1 VANNPL
7 QKLQDAVVGTVKDA
21 VRHPVGTAGKAV
33 SQAKETVAVGRT
45 VAEQVVGGVVGGVA
59 SGVAA
64 RVGRVARG
72 AAGTP
77 AESAAET
84 AADTAANIV
93 GDVVDK
99 ATGGAGSDAEA
110 PAAPTPIDE
119 APTKKAAAEKAAA
132 KKAAAKKAAT
142 KAAAKRA
149 GTRPRVTKPPV
160 TDLASKV
167 VAEQA
172 KHQPVPEAPT
182 GPENPIDAAADPRLV
197 DATPADVAKAT
208 AASPGKKAAANRSPA
223 KKAATPAKT
232 AGAKKAA
239 TKKATGT
246 AAARKASPRKS
257 ATPSGN
263 LPVPGSAA
271 GKEPLSAEELAAG
284 AGPETITPVGT
295 RGADVAHNPDTT
307 SEDLQQPGTPPLM
320 DPGTVHAIEAEAE
333 TLSRAADPDK
343 G

>member
-59 SGVAA
+59 GGVAA

-77 AESAAET
+77 AESAAQT
-84 AADTAANIV
+84 AAETV
-93 GDVVDK
+93 ESVVDK
-99 ATGGAGSDAEA
+99 ATGAGGADAEA

-119 APTKKAAAEKAAA
+119 APTKKAAAR
-132 KKAAAKKAAT
+132 KAAT
-142 KAAAKRA
+142 KTAAKKA

-160 TDLASKV
+160 TDVASKV

-172 KHQPVPEAPT
+172 KHQPVPEPPT
-182 GPENPIDAAADPRLV
+182 GPDNAIDAAADPRLV
-197 DATPADVAKAT
+197 NATPADVAKKT
-208 AASPGKKAAANRSPA
+208 AAKAPGKKAAAKKATTKKATATKATPGAARKTSPR
-223 KKAATPAKT
+223 KAATP
-232 AGAKKAA
+232 
-239 TKKATGT
+239 
-246 AAARKASPRKS
+246 
-257 ATPSGN
+257 SGH
-263 LPVPGSAA
+263 LQVPGSAA
-271 GKEPLSAEELAAG
+271 GKEPLSAEELASG

-320 DPGTVHAIEAEAE
+320 DPGTVHAIQAEAE

>member
-1 VANNPL
+1 MANNPL
-7 QKLQDAVVGTVKDA
+7 QKLQDAVVGTVKGA

-59 SGVAA
+59 GGVAA

-72 AAGTP
+72 GAPETP
-77 AESAAET
+77 TESPETGAET
-84 AADTAANIV
+84 AAESATELTDANAETA
-93 GDVVDK
+93 
-99 ATGGAGSDAEA
+99 T
-110 PAAPTPIDE
+110 APTPITE
-119 APTKKAAAEKAAA
+119 APTKKAAAKKSAT
-132 KKAAAKKAAT
+132 KKAPGAK
-142 KAAAKRA
+142 
-149 GTRPRVTKPPV
+149 PHVTKPPV
-160 TDLASKV
+160 TDLVSKV

-172 KHQPVPEAPT
+172 KHQPVKKAPT

-197 DATPADVAKAT
+197 DATPADVAKKTSAKKAT
-208 AASPGKKAAANRSPA
+208 ARKSTAAAVAAPAEAPATGTVTKKAAAA
-223 KKAATPAKT
+223 K
-232 AGAKKAA
+232 AG
-239 TKKATGT
+239 TK
-246 AAARKASPRKS
+246 KASPRKA
-257 ATPSGN
+257 ATPSGY

-271 GKEPLSAEELAAG
+271 GKEPLGAEELAAG

-295 RGADVAHNPDTT
+295 RGADVARNPDTT

-320 DPGTVHAIEAEAE
+320 DPGTVHAVQAEAK

>member
-1 VANNPL
+1 MANNPL
-7 QKLQDAVVGTVKDA
+7 QKLQDAVVGTVKGA

-59 SGVAA
+59 GGVAA
-64 RVGRVARG
+64 RVAKVARG
-72 AAGTP
+72 GSQEASGAPETGEETTTTAGEDTE
-77 AESAAET
+77 AT
-84 AADTAANIV
+84 A
-93 GDVVDK
+93 
-99 ATGGAGSDAEA
+99 
-110 PAAPTPIDE
+110 TPITE
-119 APTKKAAAEKAAA
+119 APTKKAAATKAAKTASKTAA
-132 KKAAAKKAAT
+132 KKAP
-142 KAAAKRA
+142 A
-149 GTRPRVTKPPV
+149 GKPRVTKPPV
-160 TDLASKV
+160 TDLASKL

-172 KHQPVPEAPT
+172 KHQPVKPAPT

-197 DATPADVAKAT
+197 DATPADVAKKAT
-208 AASPGKKAAANRSPA
+208 VKKTTKSPAAGSTAKKSTTA
-223 KKAATPAKT
+223 KKATT
-232 AGAKKAA
+232 
-239 TKKATGT
+239 TKKATT
-246 AAARKASPRKS
+246 KASPRQA
-257 ATPSGN
+257 ATPSGY

-271 GKEPLSAEELAAG
+271 GKEPLSAEELAGG

-320 DPGTVHAIEAEAE
+320 DPGTVHAVEAEAK